1 MKISQILL
9 RSLVL
14 LFTAIILLSFV
25 ACEKEEKPP
34 VVPDPNVEDT
44 SYIAP
49 GFDMVPETKDIVMY
63 EVNIRAFSQAG
74 NLQGVTDRLDSIR
87 ALGVNV
93 IWLMPIYPIG
103 KINSVNSPYSI
114 ADYKGVNPEFGTL
127 EDLKTLVSTAHTK
140 GMAVILDWVANHTAW
155 DHPWIVNKDWYTQ
168 VGGEIVHP
176 PGTNWMDVADLNFT
190 NAAMKLEMIEDMK
203 FWIKKANVDGF
214 RCDAADYVPQ
224 SFWKQAIDSIKKIPN
239 RNVIWFAEGERND
252 HFSAGFQMVFSW
264 DFYSK
269 LKSVYN
275 GQSAAQLFASHQA
288 EYATAPAGKHF
299 LRFTT
304 NHDESAWDA
313 TPVQLFGGQN
323 GSVTAFVV
331 MAYMGGVPLIYGSQ
345 EVGRATTLPFFT
357 KSAINWSQNPTT
369 LLAYKEIMKIYSE
382 NAALRGG
389 TIQNYSHAD
398 IVNFSRKQGT
408 EEIVLIANV
417 RNRVVNYTLPDA
429 LKNTEWINLRNGES
443 VTLTSAVSLTN
454 FEYQILKK
462 K

>member
-14 LFTAIILLSFV
+14 LFTALFLLSFV

-49 GFDMVPETKDIVMY
+49 GFAMVPETKDIVMY

-114 ADYKGVNPEFGTL
+114 ADYKGVNPEFGTI

-203 FWIKKANVDGF
+203 YWIKKANVDGF

-275 GQSAAQLFASHQA
+275 GQSAAQLFASHQS
-288 EYATAPAGKHF
+288 EYTNAPAGKHY

-323 GSVTAFVV
+323 GAVTAFVV

-429 LKNTEWINLRNGES
+429 LKNTEWTNLRNG
-443 VTLTSAVSLTN
+443 ANVSLTSSVSLGN